1 MDHRP
6 LILAIHACRHAS
18 APDRHLDARIA
29 LAVFPALGELPMLS
43 TGVWRHSD
51 GSRVRAL
58 RYSASCA
65 AAGTLV
71 PAGCWLEIR
80 AGEAQIM
87 EDQGSWSGFHALE
100 AIAICIAALRA
111 QLNRKSSD
119 THRRMP

>member
-6 LILAIHACRHAS
+6 LILAIHACRHAG

-29 LAVFPALGELPMLS
+29 LAVFPVLGELPMLS
-43 TGVWRHSD
+43 KGVWRHSD

-71 PAGCWLEIR
+71 PAGCWLEVR
-80 AGEAQIM
+80 AGEAQIIG
-87 EDQGSWSGFHALE
+87 DQGAWSGFHSIE

-111 QLNRKSSD
+111 RLNQKRYN
-119 THRRMP
+119 THGEAL